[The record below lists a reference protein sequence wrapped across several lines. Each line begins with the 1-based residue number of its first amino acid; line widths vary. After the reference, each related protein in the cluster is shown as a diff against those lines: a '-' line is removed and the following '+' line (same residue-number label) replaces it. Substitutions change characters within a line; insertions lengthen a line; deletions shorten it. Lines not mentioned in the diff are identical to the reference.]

1 MEKIKVDFKSQTIQI
16 VSGITVKEFLTV
28 MNAIN
33 LLSFTIN
40 VPSNDILFSVR
51 TESDNIRLLKNSGRF
66 TNKVIAEKLGLNE
79 RTLYRKLKELGIK

>member
-16 VSGITVKEFLTV
+16 VSNITVKEFLTV

-40 VPSNDILFSVR
+40 VPSNDISFGVR

-79 RTLYRKLKELGIK
+79 RTLYRKLKELGI

>member
-1 MEKIKVDFKSQTIQI
+1 MEKIKVDFKSKTIQI
-16 VSGITVKEFLTV
+16 VSNITVKEFLTV

-40 VPSNDILFSVR
+40 VPSNDILFGVR

>member
-40 VPSNDILFSVR
+40 VPSNDILFGVR

-79 RTLYRKLKELGIK
+79 RTLYRKLKELGI

>member
-40 VPSNDILFSVR
+40 VPSNDILFGVR